1 MGLGRAGW
9 HLHLLPILHHGGF
22 QVVGGT
28 DPVAERLEEM
38 QQLCGALPHASLDTL
53 LATCDAELVVVATPS
68 SQHFSDAKKVLRS
81 GRHCIL
87 EKPMAL
93 CREEA
98 EELVALAHDRSL
110 HLFVH
115 HTLLH
120 RPEFYHLSS
129 VLRRG
134 VLGQIFHLRTFW
146 ASYNRR
152 NDWQT
157 LRKNGGGQLNNMCP
171 HALSVVL
178 PLLGSPVTEV
188 VADLR
193 NVKDAGDAEDHIHMV
208 LTTESGITA
217 DVVVS
222 TAMAFQAPKWMVFGK
237 YGGLSSDGV
246 KSSIK
251 YYDPSAVPEISP
263 EDGPAPERKY
273 WSETLPWVI
282 EELLVEAEGVPTF
295 HEDVYR
301 VLTKGGLP
309 MVTAES
315 ALEVVRVTEL
325 AAISA
330 EKRSPKQTRTAR

>member
-1 MGLGRAGW
+1 MPGLGFSNAPDGNGRNEASPAPYHRCGQTATLWRNLSIRPGFASPAPEHARWRFRGW
-9 HLHLLPILHHGGF
+9 DFLI
-22 QVVGGT
+22 
-28 DPVAERLEEM
+28 E
-38 QQLCGALPHASLDTL
+38 
-53 LATCDAELVVVATPS
+53 DA
-68 SQHFSDAKKVLRS
+68 Q
-81 GRHCIL
+81 
-87 EKPMAL
+87 
-93 CREEA
+93 
-98 EELVALAHDRSL
+98 
-110 HLFVH
+110 
-115 HTLLH
+115 
-120 RPEFYHLSS
+120 Y
-129 VLRRG
+129 
-134 VLGQIFHLRTFW
+134 
-146 ASYNRR
+146 
-152 NDWQT
+152 
-157 LRKNGGGQLNNMCP
+157 
-171 HALSVVL
+171 ALSVVL
-178 PLLGSPVTEV
+178 PLLGSPVTKV

-193 NVKDAGDAEDHIHMV
+193 NVKDAGDAEDHVHMV

-273 WSETLPWVI
+273 RSETLPWVI
-282 EELLVEAEGVPTF
+282 EELLVEAEGVPSF

-301 VLTKGGLP
+301 VLTRGGLP